1 MGNWILVESEVASLV
16 RQGFLN
22 LFSSGLISVP
32 RNVWLP
38 LSWPNCLTL
47 EEVNLMD
54 REVSSEEIKEALWTL
69 KPFKAP
75 RPDELLVGFFQNA
88 WAIVGDSVVNE
99 VKNIFRTRTM
109 PLKLNQTLIMLIP
122 KCDGPE
128 SLSNFR
134 PISLGNT
141 LYKVLT
147 KVIVNM
153 IRPMSK
159 LVSPLQSTFV
169 PSRRGLDNVIIA
181 QEIIHTLTLKK
192 GNTGFMAVKIDLKK
206 AYDRLEQNFIKD
218 VLLLYNLPSS
228 MVDLIMRCESSF
240 STSLLFNG
248 GMLEPFLPS
257 RSIRQGDPMSPYI
270 FIFCMEVQG
279 YFVDDKCRFKL
290 WDPIKASRGGPAMSH
305 LFFADD
311 LILLAKTTFPSLHFH
326 VIPILVPIFYFH
338 RF

>member
-1 MGNWILVESEVASLV
+1 M
-16 RQGFLN
+16 
-22 LFSSGLISVP
+22 
-32 RNVWLP
+32 
-38 LSWPNCLTL
+38 
-47 EEVNLMD
+47 
-54 REVSSEEIKEALWTL
+54 
-69 KPFKAP
+69 
-75 RPDELLVGFFQNA
+75 
-88 WAIVGDSVVNE
+88 
-99 VKNIFRTRTM
+99 
-109 PLKLNQTLIMLIP
+109 
-122 KCDGPE
+122 
-128 SLSNFR
+128 
-134 PISLGNT
+134 
-141 LYKVLT
+141 
-147 KVIVNM
+147 
-153 IRPMSK
+153 
-159 LVSPLQSTFV
+159 
-169 PSRRGLDNVIIA
+169 IIA

-192 GNTGFMAVKIDLKK
+192 GNTGFMAVKIDLEK
-206 AYDRLEQNFIKD
+206 AYDRLERNFIRD

-326 VIPILVPIFYFH
+326 VIPILIPIFYFH